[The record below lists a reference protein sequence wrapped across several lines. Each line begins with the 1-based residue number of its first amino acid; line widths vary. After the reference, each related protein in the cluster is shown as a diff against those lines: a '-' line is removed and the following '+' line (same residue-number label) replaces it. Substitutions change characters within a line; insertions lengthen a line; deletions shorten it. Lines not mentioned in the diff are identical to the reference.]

1 MYTQVA
7 PLSRKA
13 RDLLSQESG
22 VFTFREKGGDS
33 ELWGLYMGAGNVFF
47 FNVLFLT

>member
-47 FNVLFLT
+47 LMFCF